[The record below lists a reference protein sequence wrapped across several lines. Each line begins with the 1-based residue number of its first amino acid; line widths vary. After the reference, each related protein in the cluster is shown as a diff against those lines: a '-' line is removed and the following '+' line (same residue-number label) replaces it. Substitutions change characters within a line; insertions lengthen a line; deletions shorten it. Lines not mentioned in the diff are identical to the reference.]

1 MSRIASHLSPA
12 AARGFIGALLGVV
25 VVGVIAACGTSSQ
38 SGAVTLASWR
48 ESYCSIAK
56 SHDKAM
62 EAAEPAS
69 DDVAEYSPA
78 TTRRQ
83 LKAMRD
89 LVAELRKLPPPAD
102 HGAEVTSLLDLFA
115 LTADNFEKAIPRID
129 AAGRRFEQVLKS
141 VDPDAEL
148 APAPKD
154 ATVAGGIMSQM
165 MSIPGVRD
173 ALIELEASYE
183 AATAGIDEKEADRL
197 GKVLGLEQCD
207 ESEDDEARP
216 TAAELARCGARGAP
230 VSLHELVDV
239 FRANDISLAI
249 QEDTCSISEQA
260 RVEGARPD
268 ATNAGPSGLS
278 QTDDVEVK
286 EGFILC
292 HVEDEILSDEL
303 AINKW
308 DTDTET
314 SLTVHNVRCTIYPH
328 SASTE
333 AAQIARVK
341 KAMEAVAEI
350 G

>member
-1 MSRIASHLSPA
+1 
-12 AARGFIGALLGVV
+12 LLGVV
-25 VVGVIAACGTSSQ
+25 VLAVIAACGTSSQ
-38 SGAVTLASWR
+38 SDVATVASWR
-48 ESYCSIAK
+48 DSYCSIAK

-62 EAAEPAS
+62 EAAESTGEDIPRYAPE
-69 DDVAEYSPA
+69 A
-78 TTRRQ
+78 TRRQ

-89 LVAELRKLPPPAD
+89 LVAELREIPPPAD
-102 HGAEVTSLLDLFA
+102 HVAEVKSLLALFEA
-115 LTADNFEKAIPRID
+115 IADNYEMAIPRIN
-129 AAGRRFEQVLKS
+129 AAGRRLDQVLKS
-141 VDPDAEL
+141 VDPDGDL
-148 APAPKD
+148 PPAPKG

-165 MSIPGVRD
+165 MSLPGVRD
-173 ALIELEASYE
+173 ALAELMASYE
-183 AATAGIDEKEADRL
+183 AAESGIDEKEAERL
-197 GKVLGLEQCD
+197 SKVLGLEQC
-207 ESEDDEARP
+207 EENEDDEEGP

-230 VSLHELVDV
+230 VSVQKLVDV

-249 QEDTCSISEQA
+249 DEDTCSISEQA
-260 RVEGARPD
+260 RVEGGRPD

-278 QTDDVEVK
+278 QTDEVELK

-303 AINKW
+303 VIKKW

-314 SLTVHNVRCTIYPH
+314 RLAVHNVRCTIYPH